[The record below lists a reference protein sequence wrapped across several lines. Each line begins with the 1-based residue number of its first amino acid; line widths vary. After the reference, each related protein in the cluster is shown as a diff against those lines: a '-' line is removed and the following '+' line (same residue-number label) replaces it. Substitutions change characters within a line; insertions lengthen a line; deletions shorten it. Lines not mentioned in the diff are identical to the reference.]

1 MDLLP
6 TGLALGDQCEV
17 QHQSNFLLRGLFL
30 TYSFFFVNGFCVPFF
45 VCLPLLFLSLCSAPP
60 HSSST
65 NPKFWY
71 QKEQHIMDFIPL
83 KCFWVPVW
91 GRETKKKNFMFFD
104 GGLCFFS
111 IAHTISHSTPK
122 GSRIL
127 KYADIES
134 DKFSELIK
142 KNSGSLRGATGK
154 IFPLFFVHLWSPSFT
169 PYTPSY

>member
-6 TGLALGDQCEV
+6 TGLVFGDQCEV

-45 VCLPLLFLSLCSAPP
+45 LFASSLPVPLL
-60 HSSST
+60 HSSSFEF
-65 NPKFWY
+65 NEPKILISERTTHHGFY
-71 QKEQHIMDFIPL
+71 SSF
-83 KCFWVPVW
+83 
-91 GRETKKKNFMFFD
+91 KNYL
-104 GGLCFFS
+104 GLCVRKGDEEKKPYVLFVFS
-111 IAHTISHSTPK
+111 PSHTISHSTPK

-142 KNSGSLRGATGK
+142 KKFWVSERSDWK
-154 IFPLFFVHLWSPSFT
+154 KFPFVFVHL
-169 PYTPSY
+169 